1 MTSLLSIENLKVGR
15 PMDGSFSTILEDV
28 SFSINKGEFVAVVG
42 ESGCGKSMTAL
53 SIMGLLPKIMSVH
66 SGSIYYKGKDITKLS
81 KKEIN
86 KIRGKEIAM
95 IFQEPMTSLNPSFT
109 IGNQLAEVFKFHTD
123 YSKSEIRQNSIEVL
137 EQVEIP
143 DAKEKLGVYPHE
155 LSGGM
160 RQRVMIAMALACNP
174 SMLIADEPTTAL
186 DVTIQAQILNL
197 LVDLQKNLNMAVMMI
212 THDMGV
218 VAETC
223 QRVIVMYAG
232 QVIEAAPV
240 KDLFQNPAHPYTKAL
255 LSSVPVLGQP
265 DRVLNTIEGSVPS
278 IDEMP
283 RGCRFHPRCNMAT
296 NQCLVNEPQLESHS
310 EGRWVRCWNKG

>member
-15 PMDGSFSTILEDV
+15 PMDGSFSTVLEDV

-53 SIMGLLPKIMSVH
+53 SIMGLLPKIMNVH

-86 KIRGKEIAM
+86 KIRGKEISM

-109 IGNQLAEVFKFHTD
+109 IGNQLTEVFKYHTN
-123 YSKSEIRQNSIEVL
+123 YSKSEIRQKSIEVL

-160 RQRVMIAMALACNP
+160 RQRVMIAMALACSPN
-174 SMLIADEPTTAL
+174 MLIADEPTTAL

-240 KDLFQNPAHPYTKAL
+240 KDLFKNPAHPYTKAL

-265 DRVLNTIEGSVPS
+265 DRVLNAIEGSVPA
-278 IDEMP
+278 IDDMP
-283 RGCRFHPRCNMAT
+283 NGCRFHPRCNMAT
-296 NQCLVNEPQLESHS
+296 NECLVNEPQLESHR

>member
-15 PMDGSFSTILEDV
+15 PMDGSFSTVLEDV

-53 SIMGLLPKIMSVH
+53 SIMGLLPKIMNVH

-86 KIRGKEIAM
+86 KIRGKEISM

-109 IGNQLAEVFKFHTD
+109 IGNQLAEVFKYHTN
-123 YSKSEIRQNSIEVL
+123 YSKSEIRQKSIEVL

-160 RQRVMIAMALACNP
+160 RQRVMIAMALACSPN
-174 SMLIADEPTTAL
+174 MLIADEPTTAL

-240 KDLFQNPAHPYTKAL
+240 KDLFKNPAHPYTKAL

-265 DRVLNTIEGSVPS
+265 DRVLNAIEGSVPG
-278 IDEMP
+278 IDDMP
-283 RGCRFHPRCNMAT
+283 NGCRFHPRCNMAT
-296 NQCLVNEPQLESHS
+296 NECLVNEPQLESHR

>member
-1 MTSLLSIENLKVGR
+1 
-15 PMDGSFSTILEDV
+15 
-28 SFSINKGEFVAVVG
+28 
-42 ESGCGKSMTAL
+42 
-53 SIMGLLPKIMSVH
+53 
-66 SGSIYYKGKDITKLS
+66 
-81 KKEIN
+81 
-86 KIRGKEIAM
+86 
-95 IFQEPMTSLNPSFT
+95 
-109 IGNQLAEVFKFHTD
+109 
-123 YSKSEIRQNSIEVL
+123 
-137 EQVEIP
+137 
-143 DAKEKLGVYPHE
+143 
-155 LSGGM
+155 
-160 RQRVMIAMALACNP
+160 
-174 SMLIADEPTTAL
+174 MLIADEPTTAL

-283 RGCRFHPRCNMAT
+283 RGCRFHARCNMAT